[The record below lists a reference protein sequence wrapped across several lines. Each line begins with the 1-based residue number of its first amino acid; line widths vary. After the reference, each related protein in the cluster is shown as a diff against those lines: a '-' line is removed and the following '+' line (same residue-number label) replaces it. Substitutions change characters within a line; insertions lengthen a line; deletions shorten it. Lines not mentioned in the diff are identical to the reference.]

1 MIVQQPVTT
10 FLDDLA
16 SGSAT
21 PGGGSAAAIMGAMGA
36 ALVSMMCNLTI
47 GKKNYA
53 EVEGEM
59 QSLLAAAEELR
70 LQLAG
75 MVAEDIG
82 AFDALMAA
90 YAMPK
95 DTDEQKTKRSAAIQ
109 EGLKAATVVPP
120 LLALRNGV

>member
-1 MIVQQPVTT
+1 
-10 FLDDLA
+10 
-16 SGSAT
+16 
-21 PGGGSAAAIMGAMGA
+21 MGAMGA

-59 QSLLAAAEELR
+59 QLPLAAAEELR
-70 LQLAG
+70 LQPAG

-109 EGLKAATVVPP
+109 EC
-120 LLALRNGV
+120 